1 MTHHCKAAGW
11 RLAAACLLAATTVPF
26 ALTAQTAPGSPSAEE
41 KEVLATVTRLFDGMR
56 ARDTA
61 MIRSAFA
68 PGAELVSVGMR
79 EGKPGVAPTSAD
91 EFIRIVGSATG
102 PQWDERIHHTEVRI
116 DGTLAS
122 VWTGYDFYLG
132 DKFSHCGVDAFHLA
146 RFPEGWRIIS
156 LADTRRREGC
166 GQAQ

>member
-1 MTHHCKAAGW
+1 MRAPRKVLDSSLIT
-11 RLAAACLLAATTVPF
+11 LSLLLVASSLPAQSAPAAT
-26 ALTAQTAPGSPSAEE
+26 AADE

-56 ARDTA
+56 ARDTV
-61 MIRSAFA
+61 MVRSTFA
-68 PGAELVSVGMR
+68 PGAELVGVGVR

-102 PQWDERIHHTEVRI
+102 PQWDERIHHTEIRI
-116 DGTLAS
+116 DGTLAA

-132 DKFSHCGVDAFHLA
+132 DKFSHCGVDAFQLA
-146 RFPEGWRIIS
+146 KFPEGWKIIA

-166 GQAQ
+166 DQSK

>member
-1 MTHHCKAAGW
+1 MRAPRKVLDTSF
-11 RLAAACLLAATTVPF
+11 LTLSMLLVASTLGAQSAPVATT
-26 ALTAQTAPGSPSAEE
+26 ADE
-41 KEVLATVTRLFDGMR
+41 KDVLATVTRLFDGMR
-56 ARDTA
+56 ARDTV

-68 PGAELVSVGMR
+68 PGAELVSVGVR

-102 PQWDERIHHTEVRI
+102 PQWDERIYKTEIQI
-116 DGTLAS
+116 DGTLAA
-122 VWTGYDFYLG
+122 VWTGYDFFLG

-146 RFPEGWRIIS
+146 KFPDGWKIIA

-166 GQAQ
+166 EQAK

>member
-1 MTHHCKAAGW
+1 MRAPRKVLDSSLMT
-11 RLAAACLLAATTVPF
+11 LSLLLVTSTLGAQSAPVATT
-26 ALTAQTAPGSPSAEE
+26 ADTQD
-41 KEVLATVTRLFDGMR
+41 VLATVTRLFDGMR

-61 MIRSAFA
+61 MIRSTFA
-68 PGAELVSVGMR
+68 PGAELVGAGVR

-102 PQWDERIHHTEVRI
+102 PQWDERIYKTEIRI
-116 DGTLAS
+116 DGTLAA

-132 DKFSHCGVDAFHLA
+132 DKFSHCGVDAFQLA
-146 RFPEGWRIIS
+146 KFPEGWKIIA

-166 GQAQ
+166 DQAK

>member
-1 MTHHCKAAGW
+1 MRAPRKVLDTS
-11 RLAAACLLAATTVPF
+11 LITLSLLLVASMAVAQSGPAAT
-26 ALTAQTAPGSPSAEE
+26 SAEA

-61 MIRSAFA
+61 MIRSTFA
-68 PGAELVSVGMR
+68 PGAELVGAQVR

-102 PQWDERIHHTEVRI
+102 PQWDERLHDTEIRI
-116 DGTLAS
+116 DGTLAA
-122 VWTGYDFYLG
+122 VWTGYSFYLG
-132 DKFSHCGVDAFHLA
+132 DKFSHCGVDAFQLA
-146 RFPEGWRIIS
+146 KFPEGWKIIA

-166 GQAQ
+166 GQPK

>member
-1 MTHHCKAAGW
+1 MRVPRTVFPVSLITLVLLVVALAP
-11 RLAAACLLAATTVPF
+11 LAAQGAT
-26 ALTAQTAPGSPSAEE
+26 AGPSAEE
-41 KEVLATVTRLFDGMR
+41 QEVLATVTRLFDGMR

-61 MIRSAFA
+61 MIRSTFA
-68 PGAELVSVGMR
+68 AGAELKGVGMR

-116 DGTLAS
+116 DGGLAS

-146 RFPEGWRIIS
+146 RFPEGWKIIA

-166 GQAQ
+166 QQGR